1 MTRQFAFAA
10 TGLLAAASLS
20 ACAGAGGHEP
30 TPITPTE
37 RYHMAVGAQPEQVA
51 FRVHPEGLSL
61 NQADVLAHYA
71 KGWSDNSGGPISVSA
86 PENGGEAAKRE
97 AWAIKARLEALG
109 VGSGDVSVGPYHAD
123 ADGAPVLIVYERYAA
138 RVQHCNQSW
147 TNLTD
152 NHDNNGQKNF
162 GCAVTANMAAQLANP
177 RDAVAPQP
185 MTASD
190 AGRREAVMEK
200 YRAGAVTSAAADPNA
215 SAKIAQVN

>member
-1 MTRQFAFAA
+1 MNRHSASIA
-10 TGLLAAASLS
+10 TALFAAASLS

-30 TPITPTE
+30 QPITPTE
-37 RYHMAVGAQPEQVA
+37 RYHMAVEAQPEQVA

-61 NQADVLAHYA
+61 TQADALARYA

-123 ADGAPVLIVYERYAA
+123 ADGAPVLIVYDRYEAKA
-138 RVQHCNQSW
+138 QHCNRSW
-147 TNLTD
+147 TNLAD
-152 NHDNNGQKNF
+152 NHENAGQKNF

-185 MTASD
+185 MTGTD
-190 AGRREAVMEK
+190 AGRREMVMEK
-200 YRAGAVTSAAADPNA
+200 YRAGAVTSATPDANA
-215 SAKIAQVN
+215 SAKIAQVD